1 MIYFNT
7 LCWIHLCP
15 DSKQAVYTPRRAV
28 PNLPH
33 VNSHARPTQQKATLC
48 RLTGLSTVAAATR
61 GPRPPNPGHGHR
73 HLPHLAAGLR
83 LGGYAT
89 QLEDLSAGYLNQEDP
104 FE

>member
-1 MIYFNT
+1 MT
-7 LCWIHLCP
+7 LKLFLP
-15 DSKQAVYTPRRAV
+15 GSKQVVYTPRGAV

-33 VNSHARPTQQKATLC
+33 VNSHARPTQHMATLC
-48 RLTGLSTVAAATR
+48 RHTGLSTVAAATR
-61 GPRPPNPGHGHR
+61 DPRVPNPGHGHR

-89 QLEDLSAGYLNQEDP
+89 QPEDISACSLNQEDP